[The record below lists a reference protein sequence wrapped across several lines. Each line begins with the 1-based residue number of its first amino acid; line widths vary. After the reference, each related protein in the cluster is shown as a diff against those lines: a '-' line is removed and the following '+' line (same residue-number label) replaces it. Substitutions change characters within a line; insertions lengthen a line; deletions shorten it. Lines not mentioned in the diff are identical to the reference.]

1 MGVGVSGSVCAF
13 TAACVVSAGRRN
25 PEPTGQQ
32 NIENKA
38 KCHVYQRLKLEL
50 VMLLI
55 MSRCESMC
63 IFSIACTSIYFL
75 MVLCIYSNLN
85 QRS

>member
-1 MGVGVSGSVCAF
+1 MCVCVCVCVYD
-13 TAACVVSAGRRN
+13 CVVSAGRRN

-50 VMLLI
+50 AMLLI
-55 MSRCESMC
+55 VSRRVF
-63 IFSIACTSIYFL
+63 FSIACNSIYFL
-75 MVLCIYSNLN
+75 GWCCAFI
-85 QRS
+85 QI